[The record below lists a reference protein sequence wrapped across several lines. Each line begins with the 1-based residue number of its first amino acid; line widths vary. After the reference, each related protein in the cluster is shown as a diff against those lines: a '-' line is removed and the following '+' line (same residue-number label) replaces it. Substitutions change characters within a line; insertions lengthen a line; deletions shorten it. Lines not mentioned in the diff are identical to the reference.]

1 MKPIFGTLFRLCYFG
16 AVGVL
21 LLGSVLAVL
30 KLVIQSKLTVH
41 LQLNINPTF
50 STCFPVFTPIISV
63 SVFYYDQADYIS
75 FAKEESIY
83 NSTKLNSMQL
93 IFFQMSE
100 RSCQVQSIQC
110 ILSNVSLCHV
120 KATVLLLWF
129 LQSELDPH
137 SSIYLQN
144 NQYFFV
150 LTLLA

>member
-30 KLVIQSKLTVH
+30 KVVIQSKLTVH

-93 IFFQMSE
+93 IFFSNV
-100 RSCQVQSIQC
+100 RRILSSTVNKC

-137 SSIYLQN
+137 SSVYLQN